1 MVGNRLVIPFCLPGT
16 MKSALLLGAGVPIRY
31 DVFSSELLN

>member
-1 MVGNRLVIPFCLPGT
+1 

-31 DVFSSELLN
+31 DVFSSELLNENKKSFFLSFQVLS